1 MSVVAKRRVMASPKD
16 LSVFQTVAGLL
27 PGPFIEASPIYD
39 SYEIEITILGSYTAG
54 DSDYAINYTFTKTW
68 TRVPIISDFIS
79 GVAITIPDDGIS
91 FFDDDLAKA
100 AILYLGVPGS
110 SEMFVGLEPSVVSE
124 TEPYLLYSPLHQAA
138 VFVFGGFTVGNELVD
153 DAVIGTV
160 TNNITM
166 EVEDLISDIDFLPP
180 AFVYVGTPP
189 TVRYTPNTFKSGGF
203 SYSGG
208 GSSVAE
214 TDISLWGP
222 AEWHDFRGAYT
233 NTETDGNGVD
243 STVTITIG

>member
-27 PGPFIEASPIYD
+27 QGPYIDASPIYG
-39 SYEIEITILGSYTAG
+39 SYQIEITILGSYTAG
-54 DSDYAINYTFTKTW
+54 DFDYYINYTFTKTW
-68 TRVPIISDFIS
+68 MRVPIISDFVS
-79 GVAITIPDDGIS
+79 GAVITIPDDGIS

-100 AILYLGVPGS
+100 AILSLGVSGS
-110 SEMFVGLEPSVVSE
+110 TEMFMGLEPSVVSE

-138 VFVFGGFTVGNELVD
+138 VFVFGGFTVGNQLVGG
-153 DAVIGTV
+153 AVIGTV
-160 TNNITM
+160 TNNISM
-166 EVEDLISDIDFLPP
+166 EVEDLVSDIDFLPP
-180 AFVYVGTPP
+180 TFVYVGTPP

-208 GSSVAE
+208 PSIAE
-214 TDISLWGP
+214 TDVSLWGST
-222 AEWHDFRGAYT
+222 EWRDFRGVYT

-243 STVTITIG
+243 ATVTITIA